1 MLSQPVF
8 LLSNDYQLAYREPG
22 GSSTHCS
29 GWRADLSE
37 SEETIDASTCGLEM
51 GY

>member
-1 MLSQPVF
+1 MLSQSVF
-8 LLSNDYQLAYREPG
+8 LLLNDYQLAYREPG

-29 GWRADLSE
+29 GRRADLSE
-37 SEETIDASTCGLEM
+37 SEEAIGASTCGLEM

>member
-29 GWRADLSE
+29 GWRAGLSE
-37 SEETIDASTCGLEM
+37 SEEAIDASTSGFEM